1 MHDVVALRRAH
12 PIADVIAGSGVELRR
27 AGSRYSGRCPLHNDR
42 EPSLVVY
49 PDTQSYFCFSCQ
61 HGGDVIDFL
70 SRRHNVGFK
79 EAVTLLGITVPESLD
94 LHCAARELAA
104 DPPRNYADEARV
116 VALAAN
122 LFHAAFW
129 RSNHGR
135 RQLAR
140 RGISEE
146 TACRWRIGFGCA
158 DLAANL
164 RRTGLSLEA
173 ARDVGLLDGGRN
185 TFGGRLVIPDQVE
198 GRATWMTARSVNG
211 EGPRYLNLRLPTP
224 VLGLEQVD
232 GQEVIL
238 TEGPFDW
245 LTMVQWGLPAAALAG
260 THVSEHAVNALS
272 RFERVYLAMDN
283 DEAGERATRTLCD
296 ELGGRAV
303 QVQIPSFAHDVND
316 LMSYPDGERLF
327 RSVLAEA
334 EAGEEGQP
342 WAGPVSSAA

>member
-12 PIADVIAGSGVELRR
+12 PIADVIADSGVELRR
-27 AGSRYSGRCPLHNDR
+27 AGSRYSGRCPLHDDR
-42 EPSLVVY
+42 EPSLMVY
-49 PDTQSYFCFSCQ
+49 PSTQSYFCFSCQ

-79 EAVTLLGITVPESLD
+79 EAVTLLGNADIAFHER
-94 LHCAARELAA
+94 HCMPLSPAAQA
-104 DPPRNYADEARV
+104 PRDRQEEARV
-116 VALAAN
+116 VALAAE

-129 RSNHGR
+129 HSAHAR
-135 RQLAR
+135 RQLSG

-146 TACRWRIGFGCA
+146 TARCWRIGFGHP
-158 DLAANL
+158 DLAADLN
-164 RRTGLSLEA
+164 RAGLSLRA

-185 TFGGRLVIPDQVE
+185 AFVGRLVVPNLVD
-198 GRATWMTARSVNG
+198 GRASWLTARSVNG

-224 VLGLEQVD
+224 LLGLEQV
-232 GQEVIL
+232 GGPEVIL

-245 LTMVQWGLPAAALAG
+245 LTLVQWGLPAAALAG
-260 THVSEHAVNALS
+260 THISEHAVNALS

-283 DEAGERATRTLCD
+283 DEAGERATRTLSD
-296 ELGGRAV
+296 ELGCRAV
-303 QVQIPSFAHDVND
+303 QVQLPSFAHDVND

-327 RSVLAEA
+327 RSLLAEA
-334 EAGEEGQP
+334 EAGEEVQP